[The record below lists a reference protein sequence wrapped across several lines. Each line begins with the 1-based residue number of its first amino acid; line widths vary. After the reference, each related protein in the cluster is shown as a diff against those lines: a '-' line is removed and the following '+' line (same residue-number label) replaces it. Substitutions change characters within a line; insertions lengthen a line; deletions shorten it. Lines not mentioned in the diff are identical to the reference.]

1 MILDKKNIH
10 FVGVGGIGMSGIA
23 FILAGMGYKVS
34 GSDLKMNALTAKL
47 EKAGGKVYIGH
58 SCANVALSVEAVVFS
73 SAISDDNPEIIE
85 ARRRA
90 LPIVQRA
97 EVLGEL
103 LNAKKGIAVS
113 GTHGKTTTT
122 SLISIML
129 ENSGLDPTVI
139 IGGETDAFNG
149 NAKAGS
155 GPYLVAEADESDG
168 SFLHLKPLY
177 SVITNIEMEHMDYYK
192 TLDDVLKSYSVFANN
207 IKESGSVFYNYA
219 DENASKI
226 LKGFKGGRES
236 FGYSEKADIHAVDVK
251 MEAFDTSYT
260 CVYKNKTLGRV
271 NLKIPGMHNVLNSL
285 AAILVGLRMGLSF
298 EAITDSIK
306 NFRGTKRRFHLRSD
320 TGGVMLIDDY
330 AHHPTEIKAVLS
342 ACRNWKDR
350 RVIVI
355 FQPHRYSRT
364 MHLADDFGKCFSG
377 ADKLILTDIY
387 PASEKPIEGVSV
399 KSIYDKVKLNGLTDV
414 MMMDKG
420 KIAEYVM
427 KLKRPGDMILVLG
440 AGNIEEIADELSK
453 KLNDK

>member
-34 GSDLKMNALTAKL
+34 GSDLKMNALTSKI
-47 EKAGGKVYIGH
+47 ENSGGRIYKGH
-58 SCANVALSVEAVVFS
+58 NSSNVGPETEAVVFS
-73 SAISDDNPEIIE
+73 SAISGDNPEIVE
-85 ARRRA
+85 AKRRNI
-90 LPIVQRA
+90 PIVQRA

-122 SLISIML
+122 SLISVML

-139 IGGETDAFNG
+139 IGGEMEAFNG

-155 GPYLVAEADESDG
+155 GQYLVAEADESDG

-192 TLDDVLKSYSVFANN
+192 SLDDVLKSYSAFANN

-219 DENASKI
+219 DANASKV
-226 LKGFKGGRES
+226 LKGFKGVTES
-236 FGYSEKADIHAVDVK
+236 FGYSPDADIHAVDVK

-260 CVYKNKTLGRV
+260 CVYKNKTLGKV
-271 NLKIPGMHNVLNSL
+271 GLKIPGMHNVLNSL
-285 AAILVGLRMGLSF
+285 AAILVGLRMGIAF
-298 EAITDSIK
+298 DTITNSIK
-306 NFRGTKRRFHLRSD
+306 DFKGTKRRFHLRSD
-320 TGGVMLIDDY
+320 SGDVILIDDY

-342 ACRNWKDR
+342 ACRNWKGR

-364 MHLADDFGKCFSG
+364 MHLADEFGKSFDG
-377 ADKLILTDIY
+377 ADKLILTEIY
-387 PASEKPIEGVSV
+387 AASEKPIEGISV
-399 KSIYDKVKLNGLTDV
+399 KSIYDKVKLNGHIDAV
-414 MMMDKG
+414 MMDKG
-420 KIAEYVM
+420 KITDHVM
-427 KLKRPGDMILVLG
+427 KIKRPGDMILVLG
-440 AGNIEEIADELSK
+440 AGNITEIADELSK
-453 KLNDK
+453 KLSDK